1 MSGHIPVMLA
11 EVLATLRP
19 RDGGIYLDG
28 TFGGGG
34 YARAILGAARC
45 TLWAIDRDPDAI
57 ARGADLAAQF
67 PGRLHLVQGNFADL
81 FALLAAHGVTALDGV
96 VLDLGVSS
104 FQIDDPARG
113 FSFRT
118 TGPLDMRMD
127 RAGPTAAELVN
138 TLGERDLAD
147 ILFTF
152 GEERASRRIARA
164 VVAARAA
171 APIETTARLAEIIRA
186 VLPPDRSGIDPATRS
201 FQALRIRV
209 NDELAAIERALAD
222 AARLLRPGGRL
233 VVVAFHSLED
243 RIVKRF
249 MVAAA
254 GRDAAP
260 SRHDPRGLQAR
271 PTPAFRL
278 LTQRALRPGAAE
290 LGANPR
296 ARSARLRAIE
306 RVGAGAAEHDGA
318 GAAEHDGAGAAE
330 HDGAGA
336 AEHDGAGAAEH
347 DGAGAAEHDGA
358 GAAEHDGAGA
368 AEHDGAGAAEHD
380 GAGAAEHDGAGAAD
394 HNGAGAAEVPQ

>member
-11 EVLATLRP
+11 EVLAALRP

-34 YARAILGAARC
+34 YAQAILGAAQC

-67 PGRLHLVQGNFADL
+67 PGRLHLLHGNFADL
-81 FALLAAHGVTALDGV
+81 LGLLTAHGVSALDGV

-104 FQIDDPARG
+104 FQLDDPARG

-118 TGPLDMRMD
+118 VGPLDMRMD

-138 TLGERDLAD
+138 TTGERALAD

-164 VVAARAA
+164 IVAARAV
-171 APIETTARLAEIIRA
+171 APIETTARLAEIIRG
-186 VLPPDRSGIDPATRS
+186 VLPPDRSGNDPATRS

-209 NDELAAIERALAD
+209 NDELAAIEQALAD
-222 AARLLRPGGRL
+222 AASLLLPGGRL

-271 PTPAFRL
+271 PAPDFRL
-278 LTQRALRPGAAE
+278 LTQRTLRPGDAE

-296 ARSARLRAIE
+296 ARSARLRALE
-306 RVGAGAAEHDGA
+306 RIGAGAIEGIGEGAIEHIST
-318 GAAEHDGAGAAE
+318 EE
-330 HDGAGA
+330 I
-336 AEHDGAGAAEH
+336 
-347 DGAGAAEHDGA
+347 
-358 GAAEHDGAGA
+358 
-368 AEHDGAGAAEHD
+368 
-380 GAGAAEHDGAGAAD
+380 
-394 HNGAGAAEVPQ
+394 PQ